1 MRMQVGMTLIETM
14 VVLAILM
21 MAVTITMPDLFKVH
35 RDVNFVRLA
44 RQVAND
50 TWRCRM
56 EALTTCRNVGLIFC
70 EEEGRWYYTMVADGN
85 WNGVSRKD
93 YQTGRDK
100 ALGSRIWLEFLSAGT
115 QVGVPDSWR
124 VPDPSG
130 EGILPSDGLRI
141 GRSNII
147 SFTPQGNSTP
157 SSVYFNDGRERLL
170 VIRVSG
176 EFARIRTL
184 EWRRGWSRWME
195 VKL

>member
-14 VVLAILM
+14 VVLAILA

-44 RQVAND
+44 RQVAGD

-56 EALTTCRNVGLIFC
+56 EALTSCRNVGLIFC
-70 EEEGRWYYTMVADGN
+70 EEQGRWYYTMVADEN
-85 WNGVSRKD
+85 SNGVSRND
-93 YQTGRDK
+93 YVLGRDK
-100 ALGSRIWLEFLSAGT
+100 ALGSRVWLEFLSAGT
-115 QVGVPDSWR
+115 RVGVPESWR

-130 EGILPSDGLRI
+130 DGILPPDGLRI

-147 SFTPQGNSTP
+147 SFSPVGNATP
-157 SSVYFNDGRERLL
+157 SSVYFNDGRERML

-176 EFARIRTL
+176 EFGRIRTL
-184 EWRRGWSRWME
+184 EWRRGWPRWVE
-195 VKL
+195 VTL